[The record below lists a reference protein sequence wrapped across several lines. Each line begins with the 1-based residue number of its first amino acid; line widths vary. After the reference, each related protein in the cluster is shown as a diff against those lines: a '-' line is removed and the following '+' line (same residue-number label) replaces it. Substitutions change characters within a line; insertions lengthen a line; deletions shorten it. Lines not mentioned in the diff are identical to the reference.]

1 MIERNDRLLATIR
14 EELARTKA
22 FKTIGKRVEGGRVDV
37 TGAAVE
43 ARALILAALQETARR
58 RIAIVVPG
66 DAAIDDFEASLKL
79 FHSEARCVSAYP
91 SPSLSPYQDLAP
103 SLGVVRNEIRALG
116 MLIDRGVEILIV
128 PARALFSRLP
138 RPEEF
143 ASRIVRMAGGDE
155 LDVRVLLERLIE
167 NGFVRTD
174 LVGEAGEFAFRGG
187 ILDLFPPN
195 TARPVRVELFGDTV
209 DTLRWFET
217 ETQRSEDESGAVSIL
232 PMSHFPVTKGMRA
245 ALARRLSLDFMDPL
259 FKRDVADRI
268 DRLNENGT
276 FPGIEHYLPVAAA
289 TVSFFEYLDPAEW
302 MFALVEPDQ
311 IATNVAK
318 FEALLENEYQAAAEK
333 GRAVYSPGVLTTPG
347 ADVLAFLS
355 SARLAFS
362 EVHVGGPQR
371 FVEETRVTPAL
382 LESGT
387 SAAIPPP
394 TGIRPSA
401 AGPYRYDRVGPS
413 CAGPNLGGGGMA
425 SPPLSMTTMETAGG
439 TPAVPGFVEF
449 RLRAS
454 QVDRYTNRLPEFT
467 SDVKRGHASGR
478 RQVFLA
484 ATKGGREKVERL
496 LKEFDV
502 PFVQSSDELQAEI
515 VIADGALPRG
525 FDFDE
530 LNLTVYSEWDLFE
543 PPTSTRVG
551 GKRRASEAFVTDL
564 RDLKVGD
571 YIVHV
576 DHGVGRFGG
585 LQRIPFGTTE
595 REVMEIEYSGGGKLL
610 MPMENLN
617 LIQKF
622 SGGADTQPKLDRL
635 GGTAWARTK
644 ASVKKAMRDMADEL
658 LKLYATRQM
667 VQGHAFSKDSPWQFE
682 FEDAFEFDETEDQ
695 ESAIDDVKSDME
707 SRKPMD
713 RLLCGDVG
721 YGKTEVA
728 MRAAFKS
735 VMDGKQVIVLAPTT
749 VLAYQHYRTFLRRF
763 ASFPVTIELMSRY
776 YSAKEQK
783 AILTRLETGEI
794 DIIIGTHRVLSKD
807 IKLKDAGLLVV
818 DEEQRFGVGQK
829 EKLKQIKKA
838 IDVLSMSATPIPR
851 TLHMSLVG
859 IRDISVIETPPKDR
873 LAIQTAVV
881 PFTDDF
887 IREAIEFEVGRGGQV
902 FFVHNRVESIYAM
915 KEYLEKLV
923 PGLKVIVGHGQ
934 MEEREL
940 ERAMLAFIQREYD
953 VLLATTIIENGIDIP
968 ACNTILINHA
978 ERFGLSQLYQLRGR
992 VGRSDRLAFCYLL
1005 VPSDKVLASDARKRL
1020 AAIQEFSDLGA
1031 GFRIAAKD
1039 LEIRGAGNILGGEQS
1054 GQIAAVGFEMYTKLL
1069 EETIREMKGER
1080 IEEEIE
1086 TSMNLGVDIYI
1097 PKDYISDENL
1107 RMTFYKKVASAS
1119 TDDRLEEI
1127 RNELRD
1133 RFGALPQN
1141 VENLIR
1147 FVQVKRFAQQI
1158 GAISIVREGA
1168 RAVVK
1173 LTATA
1178 KVDPNKLLLLIQ
1190 QDPGVKFSPNGVLT
1204 FPLKVQGPEV
1214 IDAIEGML
1222 RGLAA

>member
-1 MIERNDRLLATIR
+1 MIERNDKLLATIR

-22 FKTIGKRVEGGRVDV
+22 FKTIGKRIAEGLVDV

-43 ARALILAALQETARR
+43 ARALVLATLQETSGR
-58 RIAIVVPG
+58 RIAIIVPG
-66 DAAIDDFEASLKL
+66 DAAIDDFEASLRL
-79 FHSEARCVSAYP
+79 FHREPRCVSAYP
-91 SPSLSPYQDLAP
+91 SPSLSPYQDLSP

-116 MLIDRGVEILIV
+116 MLIDKAVEVLLV

-143 ASRIVRMAGGDE
+143 ASRIVRLAEGGE
-155 LDVRVLLERLIE
+155 LDMRVLLERLVE
-167 NGFVRTD
+167 NGFARTD
-174 LVGEAGEFAFRGG
+174 LVGEAGELAFRGG

-195 TARPVRVELFGDTV
+195 TPRPVRVELFGDTI
-209 DTLRWFET
+209 DSLRFFEV
-217 ETQRSEDESGAVSIL
+217 ETQRSEDESGPVNIL
-232 PMSHFPVTKGMRA
+232 PMTHFPVTKAVRT

-259 FKRDVADRI
+259 FKRDVAERI

-276 FPGIEHYLPVAAA
+276 FPGIEHYVPVASE
-289 TVSFFEYLDPAEW
+289 TVSFLEYLDPAEW
-302 MFALVEPDQ
+302 MFALIEPDQ
-311 IATNVAK
+311 ITTNVAK
-318 FEALLENEYQAAAEK
+318 FESLLRNEYDAAAEK
-333 GRAVYSPGVLTTPG
+333 GRAVYPPEKLTTEG
-347 ADVLAFLS
+347 SEVLGFLRG
-355 SARLAFS
+355 ARLAFS
-362 EVHVGGPQR
+362 EVHVGRPPDRRRDAAGPAG
-371 FVEETRVTPAL
+371 ETPAL
-382 LESGT
+382 RE
-387 SAAIPPP
+387 
-394 TGIRPSA
+394 
-401 AGPYRYDRVGPS
+401 D
-413 CAGPNLGGGGMA
+413 
-425 SPPLSMTTMETAGG
+425 E
-439 TPAVPGFVEF
+439 EF
-449 RLRAS
+449 RLRGP

-467 SDVKRGHASGR
+467 TDVKRGHGEGR
-478 RQVFLA
+478 RQIFFA

-502 PFVQSSDELQAEI
+502 PFVAESDALQAEI
-515 VIADGALPRG
+515 VIASGALPRG
-525 FDFDE
+525 FDFEE
-530 LNLTVYSEWDLFE
+530 LNLTAYSEWDLFE

-551 GKRRASEAFVTDL
+551 GKKRASDAFVTDL

-576 DHGVGRFGG
+576 DHGVGRFHG
-585 LQRIPFGTTE
+585 LQRIPFGPTE

-682 FEDAFEFDETEDQ
+682 FEDAFEFEETEDQ

-735 VMDGKQVIVLAPTT
+735 VMDGKQVVVLAPTT

-763 ASFPVTIELMSRY
+763 ASFPVTIELLTRY

-783 AILTRLETGEI
+783 AILAKIESGEI
-794 DIIIGTHRVLSKD
+794 DVIIGTHRVLSRD
-807 IKLKDAGLLVV
+807 IKLKDAGLLVI

-829 EKLKQIKKA
+829 EKLKQLKKA

-887 IREAIEFEVGRGGQV
+887 IREAIEFETGRGGQT

-1005 VPSDKVLASDARKRL
+1005 VPSDKILTSDARKRL

-1054 GQIAAVGFEMYTKLL
+1054 GQIAAVGFEMYTRLL

-1080 IEEEIE
+1080 IEEEVE

-1097 PKDYISDENL
+1097 PKNYISDENL

-1147 FVQVKRFAQQI
+1147 FVQVKRFAQQM
-1158 GAISIVREGA
+1158 GVISIVREGA

-1173 LTATA
+1173 LTAQA
-1178 KVDPNKLLLLIQ
+1178 KVDPNKLLVLIQ
-1190 QDPGVKFSPNGVLT
+1190 QDQHVKFSPNGVLT
-1204 FPLKVQGPEV
+1204 FPLKAQGPEV
-1214 IDAIEGML
+1214 IDAIEATL

>member
-1 MIERNDRLLATIR
+1 MPPSPTLTARIR
-14 EELARTKA
+14 AELARTKA
-22 FKTIGKRVEGGRVDV
+22 FKAISKRIVDGRVDV

-43 ARALILAALQETARR
+43 ARALMLAALQEAGGR

-66 DAAIDDFEASLKL
+66 DAAIDDFEASLRL
-79 FHSEARCVSAYP
+79 FHHEARCVSAYP
-91 SPSLSPYQDLAP
+91 SPSLSPYQDLSP

-116 MLIDRGVEILIV
+116 MLIDRAVEVLIV

-138 RPEEF
+138 RPSEF
-143 ASRIVRMAGGDE
+143 ASRIVRLAEGDE
-155 LDVRVLLERLIE
+155 LEMRELLERMVE

-195 TARPVRVELFGDTV
+195 TAKPVRVELFGDTI
-209 DTLRWFET
+209 DSLKWFDV
-217 ETQRSEDESGAVSIL
+217 ETQRSEDESGPVSIL
-232 PMSHFPVTKGMRA
+232 PMTQFAVTKPMRT

-259 FKRDVADRI
+259 FKRDVADKI

-276 FPGIEHYLPVAAA
+276 FPGIEHYVPVAAE
-289 TVSFFEYLDPAEW
+289 TVSFLEYLDPAEW
-302 MFALVEPDQ
+302 MFALIEPDQ
-311 IATNVAK
+311 ITTNVAK
-318 FEALLENEYQAAAEK
+318 FESLLRTEYDAAAEK
-333 GRAVYSPGVLTTPG
+333 GRAVYSPERLTTAG
-347 ADVLAFLS
+347 TEVLRFLGE
-355 SARLAFS
+355 ARLAFS
-362 EVHVGGPQR
+362 EVHVG
-371 FVEETRVTPAL
+371 
-382 LESGT
+382 
-387 SAAIPPP
+387 
-394 TGIRPSA
+394 RPS
-401 AGPYRYDRVGPS
+401 
-413 CAGPNLGGGGMA
+413 
-425 SPPLSMTTMETAGG
+425 TAGG
-439 TPAVPGFVEF
+439 TPALPGEFEEF
-449 RLRAS
+449 RLRAP

-467 SDVKRGHASGR
+467 SDVKRGHESGR
-478 RQVFLA
+478 RQLFFA
-484 ATKGGREKVERL
+484 ATKGGHEKVERL

-502 PFVQSSDELQAEI
+502 PFVASSDELQAEI
-515 VIADGALPRG
+515 VIASGALPRG
-525 FDFDE
+525 FDFEE

-551 GKRRASEAFVTDL
+551 GKKRASEAFVTDL

-576 DHGVGRFGG
+576 DHGVGRFHG
-585 LQRIPFGTTE
+585 LQRIPFGANE

-617 LIQKF
+617 LIQKY
-622 SGGADTQPKLDRL
+622 SGGADTQPKLDKL

-644 ASVKKAMRDMADEL
+644 ESVKKAMRDMADEL

-682 FEDAFEFDETEDQ
+682 FEDAFEFEETEDQ

-735 VMDGKQVIVLAPTT
+735 VMDGKQVVVLAPTT

-763 ASFPVTIELMSRY
+763 ASFPVTIELLTRY

-783 AILTRLETGEI
+783 AILAKLETGEI
-794 DIIIGTHRVLSKD
+794 DVIIGTHRVLSKD
-807 IKLKDAGLLVV
+807 IKLKDVGLLVI

-887 IREAIEFEVGRGGQV
+887 IREAIEFETGRGGQI
-902 FFVHNRVESIYAM
+902 FFVHNRVESIYSM

-923 PGLKVIVGHGQ
+923 PGIKVIVGHGQ

-1005 VPSDKVLASDARKRL
+1005 VPSDKILTSDARKRL

-1039 LEIRGAGNILGGEQS
+1039 LEIRGSGNILGGEQS
-1054 GQIAAVGFEMYTKLL
+1054 GQIAAVGFEMYTRLL

-1080 IEEEIE
+1080 IEEEVE

-1097 PKDYISDENL
+1097 PKNYIGEENL
-1107 RMTFYKKVASAS
+1107 RMTFYKKIASAS

-1147 FVQVKRFAQQI
+1147 FVQVKRFAQHM
-1158 GAISIVREGA
+1158 GVVSIVREGA
-1168 RAVVK
+1168 RAVIK

-1178 KVDPNKLLLLIQ
+1178 KVDPNKLLVLIQ
-1190 QDPGVKFSPNGVLT
+1190 QDPHVKFSPNGVLT

-1214 IDAIEGML
+1214 IDAIEMTL

>member
-1 MIERNDRLLATIR
+1 MTERNDRLLAQVR
-14 EELARTKA
+14 AELARTKA
-22 FKTIGKRVEGGRVDV
+22 FRAIGKRIAEERLDI

-43 ARALILAALQETARR
+43 ARALLLATLQDSTAQRM
-58 RIAIVVPG
+58 AIVVPG
-66 DAAIDDFEASLKL
+66 DAAIDDFESSLKL
-79 FHSEARCVSAYP
+79 FHRDPQCVSSYP
-91 SPSLSPYQDLAP
+91 SPSLSPYQDLSP
-103 SLGVVRNEIRALG
+103 SLGVARNEIRALG
-116 MLIDRGVEILIV
+116 MLIDRSVDVLLV

-138 RPEEF
+138 HAEEF
-143 ASRIVRMAGGDE
+143 AARVVRVAEGDE
-155 LDVRVLLERLIE
+155 LDLRVLLERLVE

-195 TARPVRVELFGDTV
+195 TAKPVRVELFGDTV
-209 DTLRWFET
+209 DSLRWFDV
-217 ETQRSEDESGAVSIL
+217 ETQRSEEASGPVTVL
-232 PMSHFPVTKGMRA
+232 PMTQFPVTQPMRS
-245 ALARRLSLDFMDPL
+245 ALARRLSLDFNDPIY
-259 FKRDVADRI
+259 KRDLSDKIERI
-268 DRLNENGT
+268 NENGT
-276 FPGIEHYLPVAAA
+276 FPGMEHYLPVATN
-289 TVSFFEYLDPAEW
+289 TVSFFYYLDPAEW
-302 MFALVEPDQ
+302 MLALIEPDQ
-311 IATNVAK
+311 ITTNVAK
-318 FEALLENEYQAAAEK
+318 FESLLSNEYEAASEK
-333 GRAVYSPGVLTTPG
+333 GRAVYRPEKLTTAG
-347 ADVLAFLS
+347 TDVLALLGT
-355 SARLAFS
+355 ARIAFS
-362 EVHVGGPQR
+362 EVHVG
-371 FVEETRVTPAL
+371 A
-382 LESGT
+382 
-387 SAAIPPP
+387 
-394 TGIRPSA
+394 PSDRRRDA
-401 AGPYRYDRVGPS
+401 AGQ
-413 CAGPNLGGGGMA
+413 
-425 SPPLSMTTMETAGG
+425 AGG
-439 TPAVPGFVEF
+439 TPALQPDFEEL
-449 RLRAS
+449 RLRAP

-467 SDVKRGHASGR
+467 NDVKRGHEKGR
-478 RQVFLA
+478 RQVFFA

-502 PFVQSSDELQAEI
+502 VFADDSGEGAGAKSKSELGSEI
-515 VIADGALPRG
+515 LLAAGALPRG
-525 FDFDE
+525 FDFEE
-530 LNLTVYSEWDLFE
+530 LNLTIYSEWDLFE

-551 GKRRASEAFVTDL
+551 GKKRTTEAFVTDL

-576 DHGVGRFGG
+576 DHGVGRFHG
-585 LQRIPFGTTE
+585 LQRIPFGPTE

-617 LIQKF
+617 LIQRF

-735 VMDGKQVIVLAPTT
+735 VMDGKQVAVLAPTT
-749 VLAYQHYRTFLRRF
+749 VLTYQHYRTFLRRF
-763 ASFPVTIELMSRY
+763 ASFPVTIELLTRY
-776 YSAKEQK
+776 YTPKEQK
-783 AILTRLETGEI
+783 EILRKLETGEI

-807 IKLKDAGLLVV
+807 INFKDIGLLVI

-838 IDVLSMSATPIPR
+838 VDVLSMSATPIPR
-851 TLHMSLVG
+851 TLHMSMVG

-881 PFTDDF
+881 PFSDDF

-923 PGLKVIVGHGQ
+923 PGLRVVVGHGQ

-1005 VPSDKVLASDARKRL
+1005 VPSDKVLTSDARKRL

-1080 IEEEIE
+1080 IEEEVE

-1097 PKDYISDENL
+1097 PKNYISEENL
-1107 RMTFYKKVASAS
+1107 RMTFYKKIASAS
-1119 TDDRLEEI
+1119 TDDRLEQI
-1127 RNELRD
+1127 RNEMRD
-1133 RFGALPQN
+1133 RFGALPAN
-1141 VENLIR
+1141 VENLLH
-1147 FVQVKRFAQQI
+1147 FVQVKRFAQQM
-1158 GAISIVREGA
+1158 GVISIVREGA

-1173 LTATA
+1173 LTAQA
-1178 KVDPNKLLLLIQ
+1178 KVDPNKLLMLIQ
-1190 QDPGVKFSPNGVLT
+1190 QNPQVKFTPNGVLI

-1214 IDAIEGML
+1214 IDEIEATL
-1222 RGLAA
+1222 RGLA

>member
-1 MIERNDRLLATIR
+1 M
-14 EELARTKA
+14 
-22 FKTIGKRVEGGRVDV
+22 
-37 TGAAVE
+37 TGESAAV
-43 ARALILAALQETARR
+43 RR
-58 RIAIVVPG
+58 R
-66 DAAIDDFEASLKL
+66 D
-79 FHSEARCVSAYP
+79 
-91 SPSLSPYQDLAP
+91 
-103 SLGVVRNEIRALG
+103 
-116 MLIDRGVEILIV
+116 
-128 PARALFSRLP
+128 
-138 RPEEF
+138 
-143 ASRIVRMAGGDE
+143 
-155 LDVRVLLERLIE
+155 
-167 NGFVRTD
+167 
-174 LVGEAGEFAFRGG
+174 
-187 ILDLFPPN
+187 
-195 TARPVRVELFGDTV
+195 
-209 DTLRWFET
+209 
-217 ETQRSEDESGAVSIL
+217 
-232 PMSHFPVTKGMRA
+232 
-245 ALARRLSLDFMDPL
+245 
-259 FKRDVADRI
+259 
-268 DRLNENGT
+268 
-276 FPGIEHYLPVAAA
+276 
-289 TVSFFEYLDPAEW
+289 
-302 MFALVEPDQ
+302 
-311 IATNVAK
+311 
-318 FEALLENEYQAAAEK
+318 
-333 GRAVYSPGVLTTPG
+333 
-347 ADVLAFLS
+347 
-355 SARLAFS
+355 
-362 EVHVGGPQR
+362 
-371 FVEETRVTPAL
+371 
-382 LESGT
+382 
-387 SAAIPPP
+387 
-394 TGIRPSA
+394 A
-401 AGPYRYDRVGPS
+401 AGP
-413 CAGPNLGGGGMA
+413 
-425 SPPLSMTTMETAGG
+425 AGG
-439 TPAVPGFVEF
+439 TPAFREAAASAGAFEEF

-478 RQVFLA
+478 RQVFFA
-484 ATKGGREKVERL
+484 ATKGGHEKVERL

-502 PFVQSSDELQAEI
+502 AFVQDGAELGAEI
-515 VIADGALPRG
+515 VIASGALPRG
-525 FDFDE
+525 FDFEE

-551 GKRRASEAFVTDL
+551 GRKRASEAFVTDL

-585 LQRIPFGTTE
+585 LQRIPFGENE

-667 VQGHAFSKDSPWQFE
+667 VPGHAFSKDSPWQFE

-695 ESAIDDVKSDME
+695 ISAIDDVKSDME

-735 VMDGKQVIVLAPTT
+735 VMDGKQVAVLAPTT
-749 VLAYQHYRTFLRRF
+749 VLAFQHYRTFLRRF
-763 ASFPVTIELMSRY
+763 ASFPVTIELLTRY

-783 AILTRLETGEI
+783 AILTKLETGEI
-794 DIIIGTHRVLSKD
+794 DVIIGTHRVLSKD
-807 IKLKDAGLLVV
+807 IKFKDAGLLVI

-902 FFVHNRVESIYAM
+902 FFVHNRVESIYGM
-915 KEYLEKLV
+915 KEYLETLV

-1005 VPSDKVLASDARKRL
+1005 VPAGKILTSDARKRL

-1054 GQIAAVGFEMYTKLL
+1054 GEIAAVGFEMYTKLL

-1080 IEEEIE
+1080 IEEAVE

-1107 RMTFYKKVASAS
+1107 RMTFYKKIASAS

-1133 RFGALPQN
+1133 RFGALPVN
-1141 VENLIR
+1141 VENLLR
-1147 FVQVKRFAQQI
+1147 FVQVKRFAQHM
-1158 GAISIVREGA
+1158 GVISIVREGA

-1173 LTATA
+1173 LTAQA
-1178 KVDPNKLLLLIQ
+1178 KVDPNKLLALIQ
-1190 QDPGVKFSPNGVLT
+1190 TDPQVKFSPNGVLT

-1214 IDAIEGML
+1214 IDAIESTL

>member
-1 MIERNDRLLATIR
+1 MIERDEKLIAKVRA
-14 EELARTKA
+14 ELARTKA
-22 FKTIGKRVEGGRVDV
+22 FKSISKRVEDGRVDV
-37 TGAAVE
+37 TGVAVE
-43 ARALILAALQETARR
+43 ARALMLAALQEAGGR

-66 DAAIDDFEASLKL
+66 DAAIDDFEASLRL
-79 FHSEARCVSAYP
+79 FHREARCVSAYP
-91 SPSLSPYQDLAP
+91 SPSLSPYQDLSP

-116 MLIDRGVEILIV
+116 MLIDRSVEILIV

-138 RPEEF
+138 RPEGF
-143 ASRIVRMAGGDE
+143 ASRVVRLAEGDE
-155 LDVRVLLERLIE
+155 LEMRELLERMVE

-195 TARPVRVELFGDTV
+195 TAKPVRVELFGDTI
-209 DTLRWFET
+209 DSLKWFDV
-217 ETQRSEDESGAVSIL
+217 ETQRSEDESGPVSVL
-232 PMSHFPVTKGMRA
+232 PMTQFAVTKPMRT

-259 FKRDVADRI
+259 FKRDVSDKI

-276 FPGIEHYLPVAAA
+276 FPGIEHYVPVAAE
-289 TVSFFEYLDPAEW
+289 TVSFLEYLDPAEW
-302 MFALVEPDQ
+302 MFALIEPDQ
-311 IATNVAK
+311 ITTNVAK
-318 FEALLENEYQAAAEK
+318 FESVLRMEYDAAAEK
-333 GRAVYSPGVLTTPG
+333 GRAVYSPEKLTTEG
-347 ADVLAFLS
+347 TDVLRFLG

-362 EVHVGGPQR
+362 EVHVGVPSERRRDAAAPAG
-371 FVEETRVTPAL
+371 ETPAL
-382 LESGT
+382 REF
-387 SAAIPPP
+387 
-394 TGIRPSA
+394 
-401 AGPYRYDRVGPS
+401 
-413 CAGPNLGGGGMA
+413 
-425 SPPLSMTTMETAGG
+425 E
-439 TPAVPGFVEF
+439 EF
-449 RLRAS
+449 RLRAP

-467 SDVKRGHASGR
+467 SDVKRGHESGR
-478 RQVFLA
+478 RQVFFA
-484 ATKGGREKVERL
+484 ATKGGHEKVERL

-502 PFVQSSDELQAEI
+502 PFVASSDELQAEI
-515 VIADGALPRG
+515 VIASGTLPRG
-525 FDFDE
+525 FDFEE

-551 GKRRASEAFVTDL
+551 GKKRASEAFVTDL

-576 DHGVGRFGG
+576 DHGVGRFHG
-585 LQRIPFGTTE
+585 LQRIPFGPTE

-617 LIQKF
+617 LIQKY
-622 SGGADTQPKLDRL
+622 SGGADTQPKLDKL

-644 ASVKKAMRDMADEL
+644 DSVKKAMRDMADEL

-682 FEDAFEFDETEDQ
+682 FEDAFEFEETEDQ

-735 VMDGKQVIVLAPTT
+735 VMDGKQVVVLAPTT

-776 YSAKEQK
+776 YGAKEQK
-783 AILTRLETGEI
+783 AILNKLETGEI
-794 DIIIGTHRVLSKD
+794 DVIIGTHRVLSKD
-807 IKLKDAGLLVV
+807 IKLKDVGLLVI

-887 IREAIEFEVGRGGQV
+887 IREAIEFEVGRGGQI

-1005 VPSDKVLASDARKRL
+1005 VPSDKILTSDARKRL

-1039 LEIRGAGNILGGEQS
+1039 LEIRGSGNILGGEQS
-1054 GQIAAVGFEMYTKLL
+1054 GQIAAVGFEMYTRLL

-1080 IEEEIE
+1080 IEEEVE

-1097 PKDYISDENL
+1097 PKNYISEENL
-1107 RMTFYKKVASAS
+1107 RMTFYKKIASAS

-1147 FVQVKRFAQQI
+1147 FVQVKRYAQHM
-1158 GAISIVREGA
+1158 GVVSIVREGA
-1168 RAVVK
+1168 RAVIK
-1173 LTATA
+1173 MTATA
-1178 KVDPNKLLLLIQ
+1178 KVDPNKLLMLIQ
-1190 QDPGVKFSPNGVLT
+1190 QDPHVKFSPNGVLT
-1204 FPLKVQGPEV
+1204 FPMKVQGPEV
-1214 IDAIEGML
+1214 IDAIEATL

>member
-1 MIERNDRLLATIR
+1 MTERNDRLIAQIR
-14 EELARTKA
+14 AELAKTKA
-22 FKTIGKRVEGGRVDV
+22 FRSIGKRIGETRLNI
-37 TGAAVE
+37 TGTAVE
-43 ARALILAALQETARR
+43 ARALLLATLQDTTSQRL
-58 RIAIVVPG
+58 AIVVPG
-66 DAAIDDFEASLKL
+66 DAAIDDFESALRL
-79 FHSEARCVSAYP
+79 FHRDPHCVSSYP
-91 SPSLSPYQDLAP
+91 SPSLSPYQDLSP
-103 SLGVVRNEIRALG
+103 SLGVARNEIRALG
-116 MLIDRGVEILIV
+116 MLIDRSVDVLLV

-138 RPEEF
+138 KADEF
-143 ASRIVRMAGGDE
+143 AARVVRIAEGDDLE
-155 LDVRVLLERLIE
+155 LRSLLERLVE

-195 TARPVRVELFGDTV
+195 TAKPVRVELFGDTV
-209 DTLRWFET
+209 DSLRWFDI
-217 ETQRSEDESGAVSIL
+217 ETQRSEDASGPITVL
-232 PMSHFPVTKGMRA
+232 PMTQFPVTPAMRST
-245 ALARRLSLDFMDPL
+245 LARRLSLDFNDPIY
-259 FKRDVADRI
+259 KRDLSDKIERI
-268 DRLNENGT
+268 NENGT
-276 FPGIEHYLPVAAA
+276 FPGMEHYLPVATT
-289 TVSFFEYLDPAEW
+289 TVSFFDYLDPSEW
-302 MFALVEPDQ
+302 TIALIEPDQ
-311 IATNVAK
+311 ITTNVAK
-318 FEALLENEYQAAAEK
+318 FESLLSNEFEAASEK
-333 GRAVYSPGVLTTPG
+333 GRAVYRPEKLTTPG
-347 ADVLAFLS
+347 ADVMTLLGM
-355 SARLAFS
+355 ARVAFS
-362 EVHVGGPQR
+362 EVHVGAPPDRRRDSAGPAG
-371 FVEETRVTPAL
+371 ETPAL
-382 LESGT
+382 
-387 SAAIPPP
+387 
-394 TGIRPSA
+394 RQ
-401 AGPYRYDRVGPS
+401 
-413 CAGPNLGGGGMA
+413 
-425 SPPLSMTTMETAGG
+425 
-439 TPAVPGFVEF
+439 EF
-449 RLRAS
+449 EELRLRAP

-467 SDVKRGHASGR
+467 SDVKRGHESGR
-478 RQVFLA
+478 RQIFFA
-484 ATKGGREKVERL
+484 ATNGGREKVERL

-502 PFVQSSDELQAEI
+502 VFIDDAVGKGSQTKGKQELGSEI
-515 VIADGALPRG
+515 LLASGALPRG
-525 FDFDE
+525 FDFEE
-530 LNLTVYSEWDLFE
+530 LNLTIYSEWDLFE

-551 GKRRASEAFVTDL
+551 GKKRTTEAFVTDL

-576 DHGVGRFGG
+576 DHGVGRFHG
-585 LQRIPFGTTE
+585 LQRIPFGPTE

-617 LIQKF
+617 LIQRF
-622 SGGADTQPKLDRL
+622 SGGADSQPKLDRL

-735 VMDGKQVIVLAPTT
+735 VMDGKQVAVLAPTT
-749 VLAYQHYRTFLRRF
+749 VLTYQHYRTFLRRF
-763 ASFPVTIELMSRY
+763 ASFPVTIELLTRY
-776 YSAKEQK
+776 YTAKEQK
-783 AILTRLETGEI
+783 EILKKLETGEI

-807 IKLKDAGLLVV
+807 INFKDIGLLII

-838 IDVLSMSATPIPR
+838 VDVLSMSATPIPR
-851 TLHMSLVG
+851 TLHMSMVG

-881 PFTDDF
+881 PFSDDF
-887 IREAIEFEVGRGGQV
+887 TREAIEFEVGRGGQV
-902 FFVHNRVESIYAM
+902 FFVHNRVESIYGM

-923 PGLKVIVGHGQ
+923 PGLRVVVGHGQ

-1005 VPSDKVLASDARKRL
+1005 VPSDKVLTSDARKRL

-1080 IEEEIE
+1080 IEEEVE

-1097 PKDYISDENL
+1097 PKNYISEENL
-1107 RMTFYKKVASAS
+1107 RMTFYKKIASAS
-1119 TDDRLEEI
+1119 TDDRLEQI
-1127 RNELRD
+1127 RNEMRD
-1133 RFGALPQN
+1133 RFGALPVN
-1141 VENLIR
+1141 VENLLH
-1147 FVQVKRFAQQI
+1147 FVKVKRFAQQM
-1158 GAISIVREGA
+1158 GVISIVREGA

-1173 LTATA
+1173 LIAQA
-1178 KVDPNKLLLLIQ
+1178 KVDPNKLLMLIQ
-1190 QDPGVKFSPNGVLT
+1190 QNPQVKFTPNGVLT

-1214 IDAIEGML
+1214 IDEIEATL
-1222 RGLAA
+1222 RGLAS